1 MATGYQYGGALSKR
15 RARRGYRV
23 PMSEINVT
31 PMVDVML
38 VLLIIFMVTAP
49 LLTVGVDIGQ
59 DANLPEVALPQTEA
73 GAVAPV
79 EKALSI
85 TVDADGK
92 IFLQDLRDRV
102 RGVGAEAHG
111 HQRDLR
117 DRPGLGPGG
126 RGDLLWRRRKGSG
139 PHQGGGPPGH
149 PPHRPDRSALICLK
163 AGV

>member
-1 MATGYQYGGALSKR
+1 MATGYHYGGALSKR

-92 IFLQDLRDRV
+92 IFLQDSEIEFEDLVPKLTAISETFGTGQVWV
-102 RGVGAEAHG
+102 RGDAATSYGDVARVLVRIKEA
-111 HQRDLR
+111 
-117 DRPGLGPGG
+117 GLPVT
-126 RGDLLWRRRKGSG
+126 LLTDQIAQ
-139 PHQGGGPPGH
+139 P
-149 PPHRPDRSALICLK
+149 
-163 AGV
+163 

>member
-1 MATGYQYGGALSKR
+1 MATGYHYGGALSKR

-49 LLTVGVDIGQ
+49 LLTVGVDVGQ

-85 TVDADGK
+85 TVDAEGK
-92 IFLQDLRDRV
+92 IFLQDSEIEFEELVPKLTAISETFGTGQVWV
-102 RGVGAEAHG
+102 RGDAATSYGDVARVLVRIKEA
-111 HQRDLR
+111 
-117 DRPGLGPGG
+117 GLPVT
-126 RGDLLWRRRKGSG
+126 LLTDQIAQ
-139 PHQGGGPPGH
+139 P
-149 PPHRPDRSALICLK
+149 
-163 AGV
+163 

>member
-49 LLTVGVDIGQ
+49 LLTVGVDVGQ

-85 TVDADGK
+85 TVDAEGK
-92 IFLQDLRDRV
+92 IFLQDSEIEFEELVPKLTAISETFGTGQVWV
-102 RGVGAEAHG
+102 RGDAATSYGDVARVLVRIKEA
-111 HQRDLR
+111 
-117 DRPGLGPGG
+117 GLPVT
-126 RGDLLWRRRKGSG
+126 LLTDQIAQ
-139 PHQGGGPPGH
+139 P
-149 PPHRPDRSALICLK
+149 
-163 AGV
+163 